1 MATKDVGWLR
11 EALRAAGY
19 DVSETSDGGGVK
31 ANHSR
36 RPNVIARVRDT
47 LGIITFQ
54 HYWRRKKG
62 LLRGDGAFRA
72 AVDAANSKSWLSTF
86 YIDEDG
92 DLGVSSYIYITD
104 GLQPGDVDRFLE
116 REAELFTNI
125 TVVSGLVGHLQ

>member
-1 MATKDVGWLR
+1 MATMDVQWLR

-19 DVSETSDGGGVK
+19 EVTDVGDGSGVR
-31 ANHSR
+31 ANHPK

-62 LLRGDGAFRA
+62 LLRSDGAFRT
-72 AVDAANSKSWLSTF
+72 AVGEANSKSWLSTF
-86 YIDEDG
+86 YIDHEG

-104 GLQPGDVDRFLE
+104 GLQPGDIDRFLE
-116 REAELFTNI
+116 KEAELFTNVAI
-125 TVVSGLVGHLQ
+125 ASGLVAHLQ